1 MPDHKTL
8 LRDIRGELEPKKQ
21 SFGMEAAMKPTVAM
35 PGAVP
40 APAVIQNMPNFAEIQ
55 SGAKDLQ
62 LF

>member
-8 LRDIRGELEPKKQ
+8 LRDIRGELKKPA
-21 SFGMEAAMKPTVAM
+21 FGKATAMKPTVAM
-35 PGAVP
+35 PDAVP
-40 APAVIQNMPNFAEIQ
+40 APVVVQNMPNLAEIQ